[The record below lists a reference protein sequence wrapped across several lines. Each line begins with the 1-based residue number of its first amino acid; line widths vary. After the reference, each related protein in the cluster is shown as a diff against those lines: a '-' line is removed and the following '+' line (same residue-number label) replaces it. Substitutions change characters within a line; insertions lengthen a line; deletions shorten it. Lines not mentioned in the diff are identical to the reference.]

1 MKTAS
6 FPSTRLRRLR
16 QQEKIRRLIRET
28 QLSINDLVYPL
39 FIKYGSGSNVPIDS
53 MPGQYQ
59 ITLDNLMAEI
69 NEIVALNIPA
79 VLLFGIPAEK
89 DATGADAY
97 NENGIVQKAIRLIK
111 NIAPELLVISD
122 ICCCEFTDHGHCGI
136 IDDSTDKLDINNDQ
150 TLTILQKQALIHVA
164 AGADVLAPSGMM
176 DGMVQA
182 IRSIL
187 DENHYSHIPILSY
200 SVKYASAL
208 YGPFRDAAEGTP
220 QFADRHSHQMDIA
233 NTNEALREAEL
244 DIVEGA
250 DILMVKPAI
259 TYLDVIYRVKQ
270 RFPQIPLAA
279 YHVSG
284 EYSMLKAA
292 AAKGWLDE
300 KNVVLENML
309 ALKRAGADFIIT
321 YFAKDI
327 ANWITLTAD
336 IFNVK

>member
-16 QQEKIRRLIRET
+16 QQEKIRRLIREAH
-28 QLSINDLVYPL
+28 LSVNDLVYPL
-39 FIKYGSGSNVPIDS
+39 FIKYGRGANVPIDS

-59 ITLDNLMAEI
+59 ITLENLATEI
-69 NEIVALNIPA
+69 KEITALNIPA

-89 DATGADAY
+89 DPTGADAHSD
-97 NENGIVQKAIRLIK
+97 NGIVQQAIHIIK
-111 NIAPELLVISD
+111 KIAPALLVISD

-136 IDDSTDKLDINNDQ
+136 IDDSSGKLDINNDQ
-150 TLTILQKQALIHVA
+150 TLAILQKQALAHA
-164 AGADVLAPSGMM
+164 TAGADILAPSGMM

-187 DENHYSHIPILSY
+187 DEYHYSHIPILSY

-220 QFADRHSHQMDIA
+220 QFGDRHSHQMDIA
-233 NTNEALREAEL
+233 NANEALREVEL
-244 DIVEGA
+244 DINEGA

-259 TYLDVIYRVKQ
+259 TYLDVIYRLKQ
-270 RFPQIPLAA
+270 NYPQIPLAA

-292 AAKGWLDE
+292 VEKGWLDE
-300 KNVVLENML
+300 KNVVLENMF
-309 ALKRAGADFIIT
+309 ALKRAGTDFIIT

-327 ANWITLTAD
+327 AKWLTL
-336 IFNVK
+336 